1 MFDAARHKRAMKAYK
16 QYGGK
21 EYVLKTSPHDPP
33 SIRDISLLGVDR
45 CYGES
50 WNRKGLDMKTKAL
63 ITISMLAT
71 LGIEPELKTHIR
83 HAHHQG
89 VTKDQM
95 VDWLIHVNS
104 YIGTP
109 RAVAAL
115 RVAREV
121 WTEMGQEK
129 PRRKK
134 K

>member
-21 EYVLKTSPHDPP
+21 DYVLKSTPDDPG
-33 SIRDISLLGVDR
+33 SINDIALLGVDR

-95 VDWLIHVNS
+95 VDWLIHVSS

-115 RVAREV
+115 RIAREV
-121 WTEMGQEK
+121 WAEMAKEK
-129 PRRKK
+129 RKK
-134 K
+134 KP

>member
-1 MFDAARHKRAMKAYK
+1 MSDAQRHKRAMKAYK

-21 EYVLKTSPHDPP
+21 PYNLKSFPYDPP
-33 SIRDISLLGVDR
+33 SIKDISLLGVDR

-50 WNRKGLDMKTKAL
+50 WNRKGLDMKTKSL

-71 LGIEPELKTHIR
+71 LGIEPELRTHIKA
-83 HAHHQG
+83 AHRQG

-115 RVAREV
+115 RIARQV
-121 WTEMGQEK
+121 WAEMAEE
-129 PRRKK
+129 KK

>member
-21 EYVLKTSPHDPP
+21 DYVLKSTPDDPG
-33 SIRDISLLGVDR
+33 SINDIALLGVDR

-83 HAHHQG
+83 HAHQQG

-115 RVAREV
+115 RIAREV
-121 WTEMGQEK
+121 WAEMAKEK
-129 PRRKK
+129 RKK
-134 K
+134 KP

>member
-21 EYVLKTSPHDPP
+21 DYVLKSTPDDPG
-33 SIRDISLLGVDR
+33 SINDIALLGVDR

-121 WTEMGQEK
+121 WAEMAKEK
-129 PRRKK
+129 RKK
-134 K
+134 KP

>member
-21 EYVLKTSPHDPP
+21 KYVLKSTPHDPR
-33 SIRDISLLGVDR
+33 SINDIALLGVDR
-45 CYGES
+45 CYGDS

-89 VTKDQM
+89 VTKDQL

-121 WTEMGQEK
+121 WAEMAAEK
-129 PRRKK
+129 RKK
-134 K
+134 KA